1 MTDKTTSAMTLE
13 EYNEYLDLIKEEKSL
28 KYQLAKVRAK
38 LAGYEI
44 RERVIDDSLKRKEL
58 TIVIDHETEC
68 YVLDDGWFGV
78 FRNGRPIWGNGQRA
92 NIDVEIARKMCPI
105 VLGFEYEK

>member
-1 MTDKTTSAMTLE
+1 MNDRNTLSMTIE
-13 EYNEYLDLIKEEKSL
+13 EYIDLIKEEKSL

-44 RERVIDDSLKRKEL
+44 RERVIKDCLKRKEL
-58 TIVIDHETEC
+58 TIVIDSETEC

-92 NIDVEIARKMCPI
+92 NIAVEIARKMCPI
-105 VLGFEYEK
+105 VLGFEYEKQA

>member
-1 MTDKTTSAMTLE
+1 MNINFTLAMTLE
-13 EYNEYLDLIKEEKSL
+13 EYNIYLDLIKEEKSL

-44 RERVIDDSLKRKEL
+44 RERIIEDSLNRREL
-58 TIVIDHETEC
+58 TIVIDFETEC

-92 NIDVEIARKMCPI
+92 NIDVDIARIMCPI
-105 VLGFEYEK
+105 VLGIEYGK

>member
-1 MTDKTTSAMTLE
+1 MTDRTTSAMTIE
-13 EYNEYLDLIKEEKSL
+13 NYNEYIDLIKEEKAL

-58 TIVIDHETEC
+58 TMKLC
-68 YVLDDGWFGV
+68 
-78 FRNGRPIWGNGQRA
+78 
-92 NIDVEIARKMCPI
+92 
-105 VLGFEYEK
+105 